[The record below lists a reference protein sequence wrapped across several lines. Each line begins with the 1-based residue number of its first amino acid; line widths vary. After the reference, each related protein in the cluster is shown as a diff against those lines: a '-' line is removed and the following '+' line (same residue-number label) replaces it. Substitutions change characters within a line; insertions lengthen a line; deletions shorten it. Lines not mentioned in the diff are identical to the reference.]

1 MRSRTSFFDIRF
13 SRHLLRRFWPLF
25 ALWLALLLLV
35 GPLAL
40 NVSCYQEPA
49 RYVTELRG
57 ELLSSARG
65 AVWLSAL
72 MGALMAMG
80 MLSYLYFPRDCG
92 LVNSLPLKRETVYF
106 TAVLTGLVPMLL
118 TDVLVFALLWG
129 FYGAG
134 GAGARYFLWWLEM
147 AMFANVGFYGF
158 ACFCGTL
165 TGNVLVLPAVYV
177 VLNCAVAVFE
187 AAVRGVFTALL
198 YGYTFDSLL
207 LEWASPLLWLTDH
220 AESAVLTHME
230 AERGIA
236 ADYAPI
242 GLGYLVG
249 LCAAG
254 IVFALLGAS
263 VLRRR
268 HMETAGE
275 VVAVP
280 VLRPVFRVCM
290 ALGCGM
296 LGSMV
301 LVEEFLRGL
310 YGTEKFA
317 VLAASMC
324 VFAALGWFIA
334 EMLIK
339 KTLRVF
345 DHGWREIGVL
355 CACLLVFAVLTKL
368 DVVGYET
375 RIPAAEDI
383 VSIDMPNLADA
394 GLRERKSIDAWL
406 DFHRSVIA
414 HKERNEAAEA
424 GPWYSVPMLYRLRD
438 GSTLK
443 RFYKLPTDDAS
454 RADPAS
460 DIRAWEKINNL
471 PEARLRRVWAGEAL
485 TAADIR
491 DAWVEVRTVLDE
503 KSAVSNNVVLS
514 PAEALSLWQ
523 EGVVPDAEAGNISLW
538 RIRDNPAPDE
548 VSTNLTV
555 VLVRRV
561 RSGSELHMDYLDEEV
576 LYTSENTLRW
586 LRDNLGLAPEKTP
599 QLPAQP
605 QPIPVG

>member
-1 MRSRTSFFDIRF
+1 MRSKTSFFDIRF

-35 GPLAL
+35 GPLGL
-40 NVSCYQEPA
+40 NVSRYQEPA
-49 RYVTELRG
+49 RYVTEMRG

-129 FYGAG
+129 FYGES

-147 AMFANVGFYGF
+147 AMLANAGFFGF

-236 ADYAPI
+236 ADYTPI
-242 GLGYLVG
+242 GLGYLAG

-254 IVFALLGAS
+254 IVFALLGAA

-268 HMETAGE
+268 HMESAGE

-345 DHGWREIGVL
+345 DHGWKEIGVL
-355 CACLLVFAVLTKL
+355 CVCLLVFAVLTKL
-368 DVVGYET
+368 DVIGYET

-383 VSIDMPNLADA
+383 ASIDMTYVASS
-394 GLRERKSIDAWL
+394 GITERESIDAWL
-406 DFHRSVIA
+406 DFHRGIIA
-414 HKERNEAAEA
+414 HKERNEAAES
-424 GPWYSVPMLYRLRD
+424 GPWYGVPMFYRLKD
-438 GSTLK
+438 GSTL
-443 RFYKLPTDDAS
+443 RRYYKLPTDDAS
-454 RADPAS
+454 LADPDS
-460 DIRAWEKINNL
+460 DIRVWENVNNL
-471 PEARLRRVWAGEAL
+471 PEMRLKRVWADQEL
-485 TAADIR
+485 KPDDIH
-491 DAWVEVRTVLDE
+491 DAWVQVNTKLDE
-503 KSAVSNNVVLS
+503 KRYISNNVVLT
-514 PAEALSLWQ
+514 PAQAVSLCQ
-523 EGVVPDAEAGNISLW
+523 EGIIPDAKAGNLSRW
-538 RIRDNPAPDE
+538 HIRDNPASDAE
-548 VSTNLTV
+548 QTNLTIEII
-555 VLVRRV
+555 RRV
-561 RSGSELHMDYLDEEV
+561 QREDGMYMHYLDEQV

-586 LRDNLGLAPEKTP
+586 LKDNLGLVPEGQVESSDISP
-599 QLPAQP
+599 YPA
-605 QPIPVG
+605 IP